1 MLKRGVDLH
10 QAVFNRLAALPKGR
24 MLDAG
29 AGSGELA
36 RKLAALGHDMAL
48 CDCVPASQWAYHD
61 AGAYTQ
67 CDLAAGL
74 PYAGES
80 FDCVICLEVI
90 EHMENPMAL
99 CREFRRVLRPGGRL
113 VISTPNILS
122 LRSRVK
128 FLLDGSFVFFNYPLI
143 EWDQRD
149 GRPNVH
155 VHPIRFHEL
164 EYYLHKAG
172 LTVETAFTNLR
183 SYSWRLLFPLIW
195 LIRLYARHMT
205 KRSHRPDRIP
215 LDRIYPRI
223 LSDNV
228 LFGTHLIME
237 ALKSVPAPQGEG
249 SRQSGRAAGGR
260 NMGDEGSC
268 G

>member
-1 MLKRGVDLH
+1 MLKLGGDLH
-10 QAVFNRLAALPKGR
+10 RAVFDRVAAYPKGR
-24 MLDAG
+24 VLDAG

-36 RKLAALGHDMAL
+36 RKLAALGQDMAL
-48 CDCVPASQWAYHD
+48 CDCVPASQWNYHD

-74 PYAGES
+74 PYPDES

-99 CREFRRVLRPGGRL
+99 CRELWRVLRPGGRL

-164 EYYLHKAG
+164 EYYLYRAG
-172 LTVETAFTNLR
+172 LEVETVFTNLR
-183 SYSWRLLFPLIW
+183 SYGWRLLFPLEW

-205 KRSHRPDRIP
+205 KRSRRPDRIP
-215 LDRIYPRI
+215 LDRIYRRI
-223 LSDNV
+223 LSDDV
-228 LFGTHLIME
+228 LFGTHLILE
-237 ALKSVPAPQGEG
+237 AVRPPAPQ
-249 SRQSGRAAGGR
+249 AGARPALNPDPRPTG
-260 NMGDEGSC
+260 
-268 G
+268 

>member
-1 MLKRGVDLH
+1 MLKRGTSLH
-10 QAVFNRLAALPKGR
+10 QAVFDRVSTYPKGR
-24 MLDAG
+24 VLDAG

-48 CDCVPASQWAYHD
+48 CDCVPASQWTDHD

-67 CDLAAGL
+67 CDLAAGI
-74 PYAGES
+74 PYPDES

-99 CREFRRVLRPGGRL
+99 CRELKRVLRPGGRL
-113 VISTPNILS
+113 VISTPNLLS
-122 LRSRVK
+122 VRSRMK
-128 FLLDGSFVFFNYPLI
+128 FLLDGSFVFFTDPPI

-155 VHPIRFHEL
+155 VHPIRYHEL

-172 LTVETAFTNLR
+172 LEVAEAFTNLR
-183 SYSWRLLFPLIW
+183 SYSWRLLFPLEW

-215 LDRIYPRI
+215 LDRIYARI
-223 LSDNV
+223 LSDEV
-228 LFGTHLIME
+228 LFGTHLIVE
-237 ALKSVPAPQGEG
+237 AVRPPAPRTKRDNGVTG
-249 SRQSGRAAGGR
+249 
-260 NMGDEGSC
+260 
-268 G
+268 